1 MDPAHAPTLECI
13 SSGMAAFDSGD
24 FASAEVSFARA
35 TRFAAEGACPGP
47 RAVRKCRSYA
57 LASRLLRHAA
67 TLAAACARAEVTG
80 SNPGTETTRTTPG
93 PASAWSNPSANG
105 RAAAA
110 EISRVARHLAAL
122 PLDVRHRATILR
134 FAAVWNI
141 RAGHVAWAS
150 GALAAAAKSEDARR
164 GEDASAATKTG
175 RRKRPPSA
183 EVTRRC
189 AAAAAAGLTPFGP
202 ARYAAATP
210 AEERPGRVCAAT
222 LRTAPTNAPT
232 KTCRAC
238 RATHLDDA
246 LVGEACA
253 ACGGDARAGGVRFGR
268 VGFFFPG
275 GGGCGCGV

>member
-1 MDPAHAPTLECI
+1 MDPAHAPTLEFI

-80 SNPGTETTRTTPG
+80 SNPGTETTRPPG
-93 PASAWSNPSANG
+93 PSDAWSNPSANG

-110 EISRVARHLAAL
+110 EMSRVARHLAAL

-150 GALAAAAKSEDARR
+150 GALAAAA
-164 GEDASAATKTG
+164 DASAAKG

-189 AAAAAAGLTPFGP
+189 AAAAAAGSTPFGP

-253 ACGGDARAGGVRFGR
+253 ACGGTLVRGDCILD
-268 VGFFFPG
+268 V
-275 GGGCGCGV
+275 